1 MSGSAIEWPV
11 PKSETVPRPVK
22 VSNPFCFD
30 DSQVVLQA
38 SRILSLAPVI
48 LLAFNLFFSTGRGT
62 EVQNTSLLPNSGVRV
77 FQRLVLSS
85 SI

>member
-22 VSNPFCFD
+22 VSNTFFFEDPH
-30 DSQVVLQA
+30 VVLQA
-38 SRILSLAPVI
+38 SHIPSSLTGDRSI
-48 LLAFNLFFSTGRGT
+48 LLTLFSAGRGT

-77 FQRLVLSS
+77 FQQPILPS